1 MLSKFEVLPT
11 QFLQDCAAT
20 VLTAVGF
27 KSQAADESTF
37 DDVVPLRRC
46 IRAIVGIHISDAPVM
61 A

>member
-1 MLSKFEVLPT
+1 MKFH
-11 QFLQDCAAT
+11 DYHYAT
-20 VLTAVGF
+20 DHAYVLTAVGF